1 MIPTEG
7 SEESKRPATP
17 PVPEASDGET
27 FEDRLRHAIV
37 RHFQFS
43 WSELA
48 QARREERQKPESEIS
63 SEMSEAARPDAGSR
77 VPAEAAPDSA
87 TAEPPPPGAPAEATP
102 PPTPGGNGSGPTH
115 SGESG
120 PTLPP
125 DRQPF

>member
-1 MIPTEG
+1 MTEG

-17 PVPEASDGET
+17 SVPETADDET
-27 FEDRLRHAIV
+27 FEDRLRRAIV

-48 QARREERQKPESEIS
+48 QARREERQKPESE
-63 SEMSEAARPDAGSR
+63 MSEAARPDAGSC
-77 VPAEAAPDSA
+77 VPAEPAPGSA
-87 TAEPPPPGAPAEATP
+87 TAEPPPPGAQAEAT